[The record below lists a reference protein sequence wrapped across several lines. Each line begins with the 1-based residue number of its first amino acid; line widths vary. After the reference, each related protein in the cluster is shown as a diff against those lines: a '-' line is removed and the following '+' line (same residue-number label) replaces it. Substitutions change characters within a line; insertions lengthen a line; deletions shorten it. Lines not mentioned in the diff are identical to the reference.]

1 MQEYIVKGNTR
12 KLSQEEATATGPRT
26 WYIS

>member
-1 MQEYIVKGNTR
+1 MQEYIIKGNAG